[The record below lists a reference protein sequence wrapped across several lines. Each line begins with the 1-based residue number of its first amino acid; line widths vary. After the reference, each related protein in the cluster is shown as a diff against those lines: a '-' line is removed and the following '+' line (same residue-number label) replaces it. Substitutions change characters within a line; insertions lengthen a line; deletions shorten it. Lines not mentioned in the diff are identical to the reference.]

1 MRLLPPLAGSFAVL
15 LFIAVDACAS
25 SAPANGPANGP
36 PIVESIGCRG
46 PYEDVAAR
54 LVQLRLDLK
63 VSADQEFDWVAYA
76 NAYRNYAEARTTA
89 PIGGIGGPSKRRPDD
104 GARFLR
110 RSVRAARDQ
119 LYMSL
124 SREPKIYADTMA
136 CRLAYP

>member
-1 MRLLPPLAGSFAVL
+1 MRLLSPLTGSFAVL
-15 LFIAVDACAS
+15 LFIAVGACAS
-25 SAPANGPANGP
+25 STPANRP

-54 LVQLRLDLK
+54 LVQLRFDLK
-63 VSADQEFDWVAYA
+63 ISADQEFNWVTYA
-76 NAYRNYAEARTTA
+76 NAYRSYAEARTAA
-89 PIGGIGGPSKRRPDD
+89 PIGAIGGPSKRRPDD
-104 GARFLR
+104 GVRFLR

-124 SREPKIYADTMA
+124 SPEQKIYANTMA